1 MSQRHT
7 HHLPPNQRVFQ
18 LTSIVRD
25 IVKEQ
30 LRLLE
35 EPITRITVLAFKKVL
50 EEEQSSGSNEDPFEC
65 LLGDP
70 SISTSTT
77 TSTLSQ
83 PLSVGASRD
92 DVSKEEHTK
101 IYVDDQEC
109 YLEEEESI
117 RAVYVCD
124 MDDDGQSQFGDMI
137 GVLDDE
143 DEFWESDLVSG
154 VLVGYQREGEWV
166 PVVVNTSI
174 PDWSRKRKICET

>member
-1 MSQRHT
+1 
-7 HHLPPNQRVFQ
+7 VFQ

-50 EEEQSSGSNEDPFEC
+50 EEERRAGSNEDPFEC

-70 SISTSTT
+70 SSSTA
-77 TSTLSQ
+77 TSLSQ
-83 PLSVGASRD
+83 SPSLSLSVGASRG
-92 DVSKEEHTK
+92 DVSKEGHTK
-101 IYVDDQEC
+101 IYIDDQEC

-154 VLVGYQREGEWV
+154 VLVGYQREDEWV
-166 PVVVNTSI
+166 PVVINTSI